1 VRIEVRTQGGF
12 AGLRQPPLVV
22 DTDEVDPAVGREL
35 ERLAAAL
42 PTAALPKAPGP
53 SGGADLMRYDVQVD
67 AGGTRQQ
74 ATYFEPAV
82 PEPVRDLL
90 RLAREAGRRA

>member
-42 PTAALPKAPGP
+42 PKAPGP
-53 SGGADLMRYDVQVD
+53 TRGADLMRYDVQVD
-67 AGGTRQQ
+67 AGATRQQ

>member
-1 VRIEVRTQGGF
+1 MRTQGGF

-42 PTAALPKAPGP
+42 PTAPGP
-53 SGGADLMRYDVQVD
+53 GRGADLMRYDVQVD